1 MTNCVWS
8 YPSSIFKMWWEWN
21 TKDSNFFYW
30 REERKGILLSGSTF
44 QPNVFIFG
52 LFYFFPLIFILSKI
66 KGHWRHDLSQ
76 QCWLGKCISPVFS
89 FLPICFF
96 FFFLCFNVTI
106 SASFI
111 RWNGR
116 EMQLPSQMNP
126 PVLEFYQHRPV
137 VTNTLASAITIY
149 CNSLAITF
157 RRDGVWWKGWN
168 EHKGEAKK
176 KEGCEQLQYLFQCF
190 MQTFHFW
197 VSWESFKIEPYHE
210 NIFDSE

>member
-8 YPSSIFKMWWEWN
+8 YPSSIFKMWWGWN

-66 KGHWRHDLSQ
+66 KDHWRHDLSQ

-96 FFFLCFNVTI
+96 FF
-106 SASFI
+106 
-111 RWNGR
+111 
-116 EMQLPSQMNP
+116 P
-126 PVLEFYQHRPV
+126 
-137 VTNTLASAITIY
+137 
-149 CNSLAITF
+149 
-157 RRDGVWWKGWN
+157 
-168 EHKGEAKK
+168 
-176 KEGCEQLQYLFQCF
+176 LFQCNNISILYKMKRKRNAAAF
-190 MQTFHFW
+190 TD
-197 VSWESFKIEPYHE
+197 ESSCVRVLPTSTCCHQYAGKCNNYLL
-210 NIFDSE
+210 